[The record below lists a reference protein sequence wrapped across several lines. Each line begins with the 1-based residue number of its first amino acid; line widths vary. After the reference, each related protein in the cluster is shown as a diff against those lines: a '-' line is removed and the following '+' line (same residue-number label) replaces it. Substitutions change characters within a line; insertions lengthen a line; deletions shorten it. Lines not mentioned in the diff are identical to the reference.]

1 MTVFEIRNSTA
12 KEKLLGYLFY
22 YDRSRRFFTEL
33 LDGIDEWECPFIFS
47 GHVKRGIYSIDSVW
61 SSKFVQQRIIP
72 SDRQNLGSI
81 LRDNNL
87 KEYDEYRL
95 LLLSEGRCAQDEL
108 RLRRIA
114 EKDIADEIKKRLRK
128 KISDVMVL
136 SGFRVLVFFKN
147 GDSRIADIKML
158 CEKDRLFG
166 NILKDEGVFRNVR
179 VSPGGNGIEWGEE
192 RFVSAE
198 SLRTNGKKADILY
211 DDILGFINDR
221 LSDSAG
227 AAKTLHCSRQYIK
240 QLTDKERLIPVRERA
255 SYNIYTKSSLERED

>member
-1 MTVFEIRNSTA
+1 MTVFEIRNSAA
-12 KEKLLGYLFY
+12 KGKLLGYLFY
-22 YDRSRRFFTEL
+22 YDRSRRFFAEL

-61 SSKFVQQRIIP
+61 SGKFVQQRIIP

-81 LRDNNL
+81 LLDNSL

-95 LLLSEGRCAQDEL
+95 LQLSEGRCAQDEL

-114 EKDIADEIKKRLRK
+114 EKDISDEIKKRLREK
-128 KISDVMVL
+128 VSDVMVL
-136 SGFRVLVFFKN
+136 SGFRVLVFFRN

-158 CEKDRLFG
+158 YENDRLFG
-166 NILKDEGVFRNVR
+166 NILKDEAVFRNVR

-192 RFVSAE
+192 RFVPAG
-198 SLRTNGKKADILY
+198 SLRAHGKKVDILY
-211 DDILGFINDR
+211 DDILGFIKDR

-227 AAKTLHCSRQYIK
+227 AARTLHCSRQYIK
-240 QLTDKERLIPVRERA
+240 QLTDKKKLIPVLEGA
-255 SYNIYTKSSLERED
+255 SYNIYTKSPLEREE